1 MCEQWL
7 SRFTGQLRRRGGS
20 GCASGLGLLRRMADM
35 IANSAPSTSRRSER
49 LCSRDPASLVD
60 GLSAS
65 SRRTLLAEGRALGRY
80 LNGQFPGYLIL
91 SRYVRALEQT
101 APPAQR
107 HSLNLSPFFF
117 KWPSALRLID
127 PKYPVCRLAPDLQK
141 EMSRRIQIMAALS
154 EFNPLTAPKYHIRKP
169 ALLPFVIVELS
180 IRISVNICLR
190 GLGAIVRLG
199 CRLPKMTN
207 SKDSK
212 RANIN
217 S

>member
-1 MCEQWL
+1 
-7 SRFTGQLRRRGGS
+7 
-20 GCASGLGLLRRMADM
+20 
-35 IANSAPSTSRRSER
+35 
-49 LCSRDPASLVD
+49 
-60 GLSAS
+60 
-65 SRRTLLAEGRALGRY
+65 
-80 LNGQFPGYLIL
+80 
-91 SRYVRALEQT
+91 
-101 APPAQR
+101 
-107 HSLNLSPFFF
+107 
-117 KWPSALRLID
+117 
-127 PKYPVCRLAPDLQK
+127 
-141 EMSRRIQIMAALS
+141 MAALS

-180 IRISVNICLR
+180 IRISVDICLR

>member
-1 MCEQWL
+1 M
-7 SRFTGQLRRRGGS
+7 
-20 GCASGLGLLRRMADM
+20 
-35 IANSAPSTSRRSER
+35 
-49 LCSRDPASLVD
+49 D

-65 SRRTLLAEGRALGRY
+65 SRRALLEEGRALGRY

-107 HSLNLSPFFF
+107 HSLNLPPFFL
-117 KWPSALRLID
+117 KCPSALRLID
-127 PKYPVCRLAPDLQK
+127 PKYPVCRLAPDLRK
-141 EMSRRIQIMAALS
+141 EMAQRIQIMAVLS
-154 EFNPLTAPKYHIRKP
+154 EFNPLTAPQYHIRKP
-169 ALLPFVIVELS
+169 ALLPFVIMNLS
-180 IRISVNICLR
+180 ILISVDICLR

-199 CRLPKMTN
+199 CRLPKMTHN
-207 SKDSK
+207 KDSK